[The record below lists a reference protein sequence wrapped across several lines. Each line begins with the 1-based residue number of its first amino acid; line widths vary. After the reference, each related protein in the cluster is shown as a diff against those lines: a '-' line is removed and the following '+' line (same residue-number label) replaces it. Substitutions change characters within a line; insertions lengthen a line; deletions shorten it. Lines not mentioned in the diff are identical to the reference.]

1 MLKRSFL
8 LLLSYML
15 LFGIV
20 QVAAPAPDS
29 DIVKHSMIRNRYII
43 YLCLPR
49 AHPSLFIVPPS
60 STSITQREKP
70 PVKKMAMRSIFD
82 V

>member
-8 LLLSYML
+8 FLLSYML

-29 DIVKHSMIRNRYII
+29 DIVKRSMMKNGYM
-43 YLCLPR
+43 L
-49 AHPSLFIVPPS
+49 SLRVFIVPIQAHSSLFHHQPVLPS
-60 STSITQREKP
+60 GKLNR
-70 PVKKMAMRSIFD
+70 R
-82 V
+82 